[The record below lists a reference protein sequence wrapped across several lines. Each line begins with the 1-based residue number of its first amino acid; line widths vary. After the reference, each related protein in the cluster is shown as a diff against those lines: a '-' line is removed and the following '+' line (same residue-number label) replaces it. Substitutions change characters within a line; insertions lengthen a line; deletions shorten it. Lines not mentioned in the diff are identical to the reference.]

1 MRQILIIALITLLA
15 SCSVVESHKYIVIS
29 NNYKD
34 TSVVWADFIDASYKH
49 NNVRLKSS
57 QGDCIFYNVNKII
70 AQYED

>member
-34 TSVVWADFIDASYKH
+34 TSVVWADFIDYSYKN
-49 NNVRLKSS
+49 NNVRLSNS
-57 QGDCIFYNVNKII
+57 QGFYIFYNVNKII
-70 AQYED
+70 AQ